1 MKKIFLSIIATVIM
15 SSGAVYAGGGK
26 KITKK
31 AIVKKECTKANC
43 PDQPDCKKVVC
54 PSKPGCICN

>member
-1 MKKIFLSIIATVIM
+1 MKNIFLSILATVIM

-26 KITKK
+26 KIAKK
-31 AIVKKECTKANC
+31 AVVKKECTKSNC